1 MPPSASALSIAW
13 LAVAVAAVILAAGI
27 IMGVAMAGHMGGGM
41 MHRRGNAGPQ
51 TPVIA
56 SDTDVHVE
64 IRDYDYLP
72 RDLTIDAGATV
83 TWTNYDDAPHTAT
96 ERGDGWNS
104 GRLDKT
110 EIAALPFLAAGQ
122 YEYFCVYHPYMRAT
136 LTVR

>member
-1 MPPSASALSIAW
+1 
-13 LAVAVAAVILAAGI
+13 
-27 IMGVAMAGHMGGGM
+27 MGVVMAGHMNGGM

-56 SDTDVHVE
+56 SSTDVNVE

-72 RDLTIDAGATV
+72 RNLTIDAGSTV

-96 ERGDGWNS
+96 ERGDEWDTD
-104 GRLDKT
+104 RLGKNESAFVRFDEPGKFGYYCT
-110 EIAALPFLAAGQ
+110 
-122 YEYFCVYHPYMRAT
+122 YHPYMQAT